1 MTVFTKT
8 EAKNRIQE
16 WQSDGEI
23 VVFTNGC
30 FDLLHRGHIDYL
42 TEAKGLG
49 SKLII
54 GLNSDVSVRKL
65 KGINRPIQL
74 EHDRAVILD
83 ALQVVDAVVIFSEE
97 TPLELIM
104 ELKPDILVK
113 GGDYSEA
120 SVVGAEDVRK
130 NGGAVRILPFRK
142 GCSTSLLLE
151 KIQEINSK

>member
-30 FDLLHRGHIDYL
+30 FDLLHRGHIEYL

-54 GLNSDVSVRKL
+54 GLNGDVSVRKL

-97 TPLELIM
+97 TPLELIR

-113 GGDYSEA
+113 GGDYSED
-120 SVVGAEDVRK
+120 SVVGADDVRK

>member
-1 MTVFTKT
+1 MTIFTKT

-65 KGINRPIQL
+65 KGINRPIQS
-74 EHDRAVILD
+74 EKDRSVILD

-97 TPLELIM
+97 TPLELIR

-120 SVVGAEDVRK
+120 SVVGSEDVRK
-130 NGGAVRILPFRK
+130 NGGTIHILSFRK
-142 GCSTSLLLE
+142 GFSTSLLLE

>member
-97 TPLELIM
+97 TPLELIR

>member
-1 MTVFTKT
+1 MTLFNKT

-16 WQSDGEI
+16 WRSDGEI
-23 VVFTNGC
+23 VIFTNGC

-54 GLNSDVSVRKL
+54 GLNSNVSVRKL
-65 KGINRPIQL
+65 KGINRPIQS
-74 EHDRAVILD
+74 EKDRSVILE

-97 TPLELIM
+97 TPLKLIR

-120 SVVGAEDVRK
+120 SVVGAEDVQR
-130 NGGAVRILPFRK
+130 NGGTIRILPFRK

>member
-1 MTVFTKT
+1 MTVLTKT

-30 FDLLHRGHIDYL
+30 FDLLHRGHIEYL

-54 GLNSDVSVRKL
+54 GLNGDVSVLKL

-97 TPLELIM
+97 TPLELIR

>member
-8 EAKNRIQE
+8 EVKNRIQE

-97 TPLELIM
+97 TPLELIR

>member
-1 MTVFTKT
+1 MAVFNKT

-16 WQSDGEI
+16 WKSDGEI

-65 KGINRPIQL
+65 KGINRPIQS
-74 EHDRAVILD
+74 EYDRAVILD
-83 ALQVVDAVVIFSEE
+83 ALQAVDAVIIFSEE
-97 TPLELIM
+97 TPVELIR

-130 NGGAVRILPFRK
+130 NGGAVRILPFRR

>member
-8 EAKNRIQE
+8 EANNRIQE

-30 FDLLHRGHIDYL
+30 FDLLHRGHIEYL

-54 GLNSDVSVRKL
+54 GLNGDVSVRKL

-97 TPLELIM
+97 TPLELIR

>member
-30 FDLLHRGHIDYL
+30 FDLLHRGHIEYL

-54 GLNSDVSVRKL
+54 GLNGDVSVRKL

-97 TPLELIM
+97 TPLELIR

-113 GGDYSEA
+113 GGDYSAA

>member
-8 EAKNRIQE
+8 EANNRIQE
-16 WQSDGEI
+16 WQFDGEI

-30 FDLLHRGHIDYL
+30 FDLLHRGHIEYL

-54 GLNSDVSVRKL
+54 GLNGDVSVRKL

-97 TPLELIM
+97 TPLELIR